1 MNNKE
6 ELYERARKNSVGEEK
21 KVRYVKMQ
29 RDAYIKNL
37 KTTFFAGAMI
47 AILASAALAYGG
59 HTLSENLSDAKI
71 VRQEISEYSYLVNSE
86 THRTND
92 NQHYFYDIGDIA
104 SKLTEDQDNIDK
116 GIFGVYKNIGYNQG
130 NKIEQMDS
138 VIYFMSF
145 DKTDNDNKIEFDN
158 FNDYVVSK
166 GYVLEDGKANYDA
179 YEKAMTQMI
188 VNEHSIE
195 ELQSQVDE
203 VKSR

>member
-59 HTLSENLSDAKI
+59 HTLSENLSDAKV
-71 VRQEISEYSYLVNSE
+71 VRQEISDYSNLVNSE

-92 NQHYFYDIGDIA
+92 NEHYFYDTADIA
-104 SKLTEDQDNIDK
+104 SKLTEDQNNIDK

-130 NKIEQMDS
+130 NKIEQMNDVIDS
-138 VIYFMSF
+138 MAFEQTTSEN
-145 DKTDNDNKIEFDN
+145 KTQYDN

-166 GYVLEDGKANYDA
+166 GYIGKDGKADYDA

-188 VNEHSIE
+188 VNEHNIE